1 VPHRLFGKFLVVHD
15 GSKQAE
21 RAFETALPLTLLAE
35 SELHVLYITEAPPQF
50 AATIDEVED
59 HKEAEEAFYAD
70 LAAKLRRQA
79 ASKEVSLETH
89 FQYGRKVDPI
99 ISFVEDH
106 DFDLLVIGAGPRSNV
121 FKTLMGKRGST
132 AQNLA
137 LLAPCA
143 VLIVK

>member
-1 VPHRLFGKFLVVHD
+1 MSHRPFRKILVVYD
-15 GSKQAE
+15 GSKQAD
-21 RAFETALPLTLLAE
+21 RAFEKALALTLLAE
-35 SELHVLYITEAPPQF
+35 SELHVLYVTEAPPQF
-50 AATIDEVED
+50 AASIDEVED

-70 LAAKLRRQA
+70 LAAELRRQA

-89 FQYGRKVDPI
+89 FQYGHKVDPI
-99 ISFVEDH
+99 ISFVTDH
-106 DFDLLVIGAGPRSNV
+106 DFDLLVIGVGRRSNI
-121 FKTLMGKRGST
+121 FKKLMGNRGST